1 MEDLDAVAERIG
13 EHDKVLDP
21 PLVGERA
28 RAARKL
34 DAGLLQPCREVVER
48 GRVRH
53 LPAEESHAL
62 AAVLVHDHALL
73 AVVHPQRQALAA
85 LVDELHAEKPGAEG
99 GPVLER
105 LRANADIAETLNI
118 HGQRPPWAD
127 ARHPASKFGVSGAGR
142 ASSVLRGNMRV
153 LDDLGNV
160 ARSGASIVVLAHRD
174 ATIRAG
180 RPCAAPR
187 RPVAAA
193 AGTAGSSVQAGPA
206 KTGGMSIPS
215 YWGVFPDRRRA
226 LRAPRRCDRAAR
238 RPLPGKRGVKGS
250 LDWRRARCSARGWP
264 PRPVR
269 EE

>member
-99 GPVLER
+99 GPVLEQ

-118 HGQRPPWAD
+118 HGRRPPWAN
-127 ARHPASKFGVSGAGR
+127 ARHPDLASRGRDERRQSCGEICASSTILAMSRSAVTGARESKRIGRGQRGVGSPLNYSGRPALRSPSATRCSCCWYCGLVSASGTGENRRNVDTRVLGRLSKYAASSAR
-142 ASSVLRGNMRV
+142 ASSV
-153 LDDLGNV
+153 
-160 ARSGASIVVLAHRD
+160 
-174 ATIRAG
+174 
-180 RPCAAPR
+180 RP
-187 RPVAAA
+187 
-193 AGTAGSSVQAGPA
+193 SSA
-206 KTGGMSIPS
+206 
-215 YWGVFPDRRRA
+215 
-226 LRAPRRCDRAAR
+226 
-238 RPLPGKRGVKGS
+238 
-250 LDWRRARCSARGWP
+250 
-264 PRPVR
+264 
-269 EE
+269 